1 MEENTNSTIP
11 FYFPK
16 EYKSIVSIIGIG
28 GGAGRIVNEMQV
40 YKFLKRYL
48 YVFDM
53 NRKEM
58 EELSLPHK
66 YLIGTDELGNGKNK
80 RFAES
85 ECKKTLQGLDRITSK
100 ILSCFIVCLG
110 GGTGKGYIKTFLQ
123 KSVEI
128 GTKLKL
134 LVVTLPHAS
143 EGIEKRNN
151 ALRLLQSLEELVD
164 AIYVVDYDTLP
175 CNTLPGLFKEGNRRI
190 IEFVKTLVGSIVNR
204 GVLCFDFYDIGTFMR
219 YNSDTRYVEYFSL
232 SGDINYLKQ
241 AVNDLCKYLPPKY
254 SSVHDISNMIILITL
269 NNTEND
275 TDRCFYDEVLSGIMH
290 VLGKEAVLKWGLYN
304 NLNMNRN
311 IYQLDIFTKCN

>member
-1 MEENTNSTIP
+1 MEENTNSTMP

-16 EYKSIVSIIGIG
+16 EHKSIVSIIGIG

-40 YKFLKRYL
+40 YGFLKRYL
-48 YVFDM
+48 YVFGM

-66 YLIGTDELGNGKNK
+66 YLIGTDGLGSGKNK
-80 RFAES
+80 IFAES
-85 ECKKTLQGLDRITSK
+85 ECKKTLQVLDRITSK

-110 GGTGKGYIKTFLQ
+110 GGTGEGCIKTFLQ
-123 KSVEI
+123 KAIEI

-134 LVVTLPHAS
+134 LVVTLPHSS

-164 AIYVVDYDTLP
+164 AVYVVDYDTLP
-175 CNTLPGLFKEGNRRI
+175 CNTLSGLFKEGNRRI
-190 IEFVKTLVGSIVNR
+190 IEFVKILIGSIVNR
-204 GVLCFDFYDIGTFMR
+204 GVLCFDFYDVGTFMR

-241 AVNDLCKYLPPKY
+241 ASNDLCKYLPSKY

-275 TDRCFYDEVLSGIMH
+275 TDKCFFDEVLSDIMH
-290 VLGKEAVLKWGLYN
+290 VLSKETILKWGLYDDQN
-304 NLNMNRN
+304 INRN
-311 IYQLDIFTKCN
+311 IYRLDIFTKCN